1 MIIEYSE
8 DEFVVEEEQVIDGET
23 HRVVR
28 FDTGYYGVQSK
39 NYKGEW
45 ETWLISP
52 KPNVREI
59 MSVDEIREMEKEKD
73 FFCVGFESFMGRADL
88 LGVLEAYN
96 QAYKLKNGEYWSLEL
111 NLDGDLSSEENRRVF
126 SEVIRRVDGE
136 GLLSTLEDLGRY
148 PIDVSS
154 NDGVGNLKYIVSM
167 VIGIYIIVILCL
179 AFCK

>member
-8 DEFVVEEEQVIDGET
+8 DEFVVEEERVIDGET
-23 HRVVR
+23 HRVIR
-28 FDTGYYGVQSK
+28 YDTGFYAVQSK

-59 MSVDEIREMEKEKD
+59 MSADEIREMEKEKE
-73 FFCVGFESFMGRADL
+73 FFIVGFESFMGRADL

-111 NLDGDLSSEENRRVF
+111 TLDYDLQSKESQKVLSEIISR
-126 SEVIRRVDGE
+126 SDGE

-148 PIDVSS
+148 PIDESY
-154 NDGVGNLKYIVSM
+154 NDNVGNLKYIVLM

-179 AFCK
+179 AFGK

>member
-8 DEFVVEEEQVIDGET
+8 DEFVVEEERVIDGES
-23 HRVVR
+23 HRVIR
-28 FDTGYYGVQSK
+28 YDTGFYAVQSRD
-39 NYKGEW
+39 YTGEW
-45 ETWLISP
+45 ETWLVSP
-52 KPNVREI
+52 KPNVREM
-59 MSVDEIREMEKEKD
+59 MSDDEIREMEKEKD
-73 FFCVGFESFMGRADL
+73 FFIVGFESFMGRADL

-126 SEVIRRVDGE
+126 SEIIRRVDGE

-148 PIDVSS
+148 EISKPYDESM
-154 NDGVGNLKYIVSM
+154 GNFKYIAIM

-179 AFCK
+179 VFTR